1 MTMAKKPHAH
11 ASCINDLFVLG
22 FDFLDKGKEDMRRL
36 SLFSVSADQKLKIW
50 EIDPML
56 LEINLTKVFPS
67 DVADCSSIDVACL
80 ETGPQQLPNQG
91 PHNACIFLA
100 GIGIERRLFTTT
112 TTTNTTSKSM
122 LL

>member
-11 ASCINDLFVLG
+11 ASCINGLG
-22 FDFLDKGKEDMRRL
+22 FVDKEKECQEMEDIRRL

-56 LEINLTKVFPS
+56 LEINLTKVFHS